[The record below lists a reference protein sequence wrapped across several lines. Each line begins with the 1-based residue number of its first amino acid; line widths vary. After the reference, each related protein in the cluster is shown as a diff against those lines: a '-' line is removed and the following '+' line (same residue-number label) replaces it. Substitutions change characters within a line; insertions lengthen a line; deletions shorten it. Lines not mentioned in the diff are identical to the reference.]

1 MKKSI
6 LVAFLAASF
15 SGAAAAPGDVA
26 PAPRDA
32 ARATAAIRALDGTW
46 ILRSAKFN
54 GQPVPD
60 RKFSSGRWTFSG
72 GALSATN
79 GEGTSA
85 RFTLAADPGAP
96 DTFRLDP
103 VPPSAEREIW
113 ALFRV
118 DGDRLTVAFFDGTS
132 GRPVNFEP
140 ERKKMVLEFSKN
152 GR

>member
-1 MKKSI
+1 MKKSVLI
-6 LVAFLAASF
+6 ALLAASC
-15 SGAAAAPGDVA
+15 SAAAAAPGDVA
-26 PAPRDA
+26 PAPPDA
-32 ARATAAIRALDGTW
+32 VRAGKALAALDGAW

-60 RKFSSGRWTFSG
+60 RKFSSGTWTFSS

-85 RFTLAADPGAP
+85 RFTLAADPAAP
-96 DTFRLDP
+96 DAFRIDP
-103 VPPSAEREIW
+103 VPPSTERAISM
-113 ALFRV
+113 LFRLE
-118 DGDRLTVAFFDGTS
+118 GDRLTIAFFDGTS